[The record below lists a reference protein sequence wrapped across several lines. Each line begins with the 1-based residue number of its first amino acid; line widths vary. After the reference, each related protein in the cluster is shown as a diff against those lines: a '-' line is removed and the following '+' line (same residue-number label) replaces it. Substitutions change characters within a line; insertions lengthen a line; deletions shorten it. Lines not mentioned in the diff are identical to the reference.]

1 MVREVG
7 AHRGVARGEFV
18 TLFRVPER
26 VLQLTAAK
34 AGGVWVCAGERV
46 FRLVEGAEPEPLTH
60 LVPDRPGVEA
70 RVIFE
75 DRSGAVWVGTATDGL
90 FRCDAMGAKRVETAH
105 SEVVSLAQDAE
116 GKGGVWEG
124 GIRVPL
130 IVRGPGIAANSW
142 SHQRVVGYDF
152 LPTFCGW
159 AGVKTALPRGLEG
172 GDFSHLLTGSTEP
185 VMRAREE
192 LVFHFPH
199 YQGDT
204 PHSAILL
211 GNFKLLKFYETG
223 ERQLFDL
230 DKDLAERTNL
240 AATQP
245 ELAAK
250 LEQRLAQYLK
260 EVGAAM
266 PKPNP
271 SYDPAKE
278 PQSKGGG
285 KGGKGGGKK
294 KEAAK

>member
-1 MVREVG
+1 LR
-7 AHRGVARGEFV
+7 
-18 TLFRVPER
+18 P
-26 VLQLTAAK
+26 LTA
-34 AGGVWVCAGERV
+34 
-46 FRLVEGAEPEPLTH
+46 
-60 LVPDRPGVEA
+60 
-70 RVIFE
+70 
-75 DRSGAVWVGTATDGL
+75 
-90 FRCDAMGAKRVETAH
+90 
-105 SEVVSLAQDAE
+105 

-152 LPTFCGW
+152 LPTFCRW